1 MTWTGTG
8 RTAVG
13 SRITLPTKPGKLDSW
28 FPLQEA
34 FPVQGEALW
43 SKSTLLES
51 TKDWRSRGK
60 CYIPNRAGKS
70 RKNASKHTHDS
81 LI

>member
-34 FPVQGEALW
+34 FPVQGE
-43 SKSTLLES
+43 E
-51 TKDWRSRGK
+51 
-60 CYIPNRAGKS
+60 
-70 RKNASKHTHDS
+70 
-81 LI
+81 